1 MFIRHTV
8 FVFYMLKYKQMMQ
21 RLRRLISKTLIGFFV
36 LFFTLSPM
44 FNLVD
49 TTFAQTYDENG
60 NVINGANT
68 TQPDT
73 AAPSTTFNAAKDS
86 QAANAPSVGGE
97 NVDPTT
103 AAGKTAAA
111 AAANKTAEKTPCTA
125 ESAFQAF
132 FNNINPAHYAC
143 LATFWVMKLIITIA
157 GGLTYLSTKLFD
169 ISVEKF
175 ILKISSLF
183 GDTNSEN
190 SGIYSAWKVVRDM
203 ANIAGF
209 FGAIYAG
216 LMYIIGRT
224 DNLKKIFVNLL
235 MFAILTNFSFPIAKF
250 AIDIA
255 NVVSLNV
262 YGSMTSTAD
271 GQYHMEKGLG
281 DALMGKLGLSLFVT
295 NEKTIDQS
303 AIGNNLS
310 SWTVSF
316 LLIIYLLFAVFIF
329 MEAAL
334 FVLTRGLTLVIYVI
348 FSPLMFIGGL
358 APFLSEMHKKWRENF
373 VGAVLVGPILMILLW
388 VAFKILDA
396 VKTLSSIA
404 GIRSVTGDA
413 GAETLV
419 SSSLVLIFSGLA
431 LHYAIKMAK
440 EYSHEAGSLVSG
452 VMSGVG
458 TLAGAAVTGG
468 ASMALRGTVGRAG
481 AAMAESKWVKEG
493 AESGGFM
500 RRMASRGVGNTGNA
514 MTKANGKFAG
524 ATFTKTFNAGLGAN
538 ATNMNVG
545 KSYKDVKDEATRK
558 EFEDAGG
565 KRGLELAQEKAVL
578 VAKHES
584 ISAPNNSRDNVNTA
598 SSSVL
603 MRASADLA
611 EVERKLKE
619 KKESPI
625 EYTGKEEDV
634 KGLELEAAGKQ
645 ASFAKVN
652 AKAES
657 INNRLEER
665 ATENKNKVAEKEVAY
680 AKVQEKNADIQRAK
694 ELRAKLAGV
703 KAATPATP
711 AATA

>member
-8 FVFYMLKYKQMMQ
+8 FVFYVLKYKQMMQ
-21 RLRRLISKTLIGFFV
+21 RLRNLISKTLIGFFV
-36 LFFTLSPM
+36 LFFSLSPM
-44 FNLVD
+44 FNLID
-49 TTFAQTYDENG
+49 TSFAQTTN
-60 NVINGANT
+60 NINGLDTGT
-68 TQPDT
+68 TQ
-73 AAPSTTFNAAKDS
+73 TTFNAAQDS
-86 QAANAPSVGGE
+86 QAANVAPSVGGE
-97 NVDPTT
+97 NIDPKTD
-103 AAGKTAAA
+103 AGKQAAA
-111 AAANKTAEKTPCTA
+111 TNGNKVASKEVCEPAKLSEPGTWPC
-125 ESAFQAF
+125 AFVFWIMKKIIEVFAG
-132 FNNINPAHYAC
+132 
-143 LATFWVMKLIITIA
+143 LAYVSI
-157 GGLTYLSTKLFD
+157 SVFD

-175 ILKISSLF
+175 ILKISNLF
-183 GDTNSEN
+183 GDSNSTN
-190 SGIYSAWKVVRDM
+190 SGIYIAWKAVRDI

-262 YGSMTSTAD
+262 YGSMTSTVD
-271 GQYHMEKGLG
+271 GQYHMDKGLG
-281 DALMGKLGLSLFVT
+281 TALIGKMGLSAFVVA
-295 NEKTIDQS
+295 EKDVNQS
-303 AIGNNLS
+303 GIASNLS

-316 LLIIYLLFAVFIF
+316 VLILYLIFAFFVF

-334 FVLTRGLTLVIYVI
+334 FIIVRGVTLAIYVI

-358 APFLSEMHKKWRENF
+358 TPLLSEMHKKWRENF

-396 VKTLSSIA
+396 GAAAIQSVSATGGEGDYIVK
-404 GIRSVTGDA
+404 
-413 GAETLV
+413 
-419 SSSLVLIFSGLA
+419 SLMLIFSGVA

-440 EYSHEAGSLVSG
+440 EYSHEAGTMVSG

-458 TLAGAAVTGG
+458 MLAGAAVTGG

-493 AESGGFM
+493 AESGGFV

-524 ATFTKTFNAGLGAN
+524 ATFTKTFNAGLGTN

-545 KSYKDVKDEATRK
+545 KSYKDVKDETARNEYEK
-558 EFEDAGG
+558 AGG
-565 KRGLELAQEKAVL
+565 KRGLELAQEKDVL
-578 VAKHES
+578 VAKHEA

-603 MRASADLA
+603 LRTSADLA

-625 EYTGKEEDV
+625 EYAGKDADI
-634 KGLELEAAGKQ
+634 KSLEAEVVGKQ
-645 ASFAKVN
+645 ASFAKIN

-657 INNRLEER
+657 INSRLEER
-665 ATENKNKVAEKEVAY
+665 STGNKNKVAEKEVAY
-680 AKVQEKNADIQRAK
+680 AKVQEKNAEVQRAK

-703 KAATPATP
+703 KPVTPPTP
-711 AATA
+711 AAPAASA